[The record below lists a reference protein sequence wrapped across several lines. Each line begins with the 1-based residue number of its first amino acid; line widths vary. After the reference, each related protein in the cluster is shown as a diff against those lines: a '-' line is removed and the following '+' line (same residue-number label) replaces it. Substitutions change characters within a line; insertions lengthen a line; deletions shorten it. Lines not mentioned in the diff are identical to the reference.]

1 MEEKVNDKTIRLTPY
16 DLPGQD
22 ESRRYLTV
30 SVDEKIIGYVQMT
43 QIDLNMSK
51 GCFSLEITDEEE
63 RGKGYKT
70 AAVGLIKEYAGRE
83 LGISLLA
90 TIVDNEDE
98 AQSQMLETQDF
109 RCFAEQNGCRY
120 YLIGDLTDRR
130 DE

>member
-1 MEEKVNDKTIRLTPY
+1 METKVNGKTIRLTPY

-22 ESRRYLTV
+22 ESRRYLTI
-30 SVDEKIIGYVQMT
+30 SLEEKVIGFVQMT

-63 RGKGYKT
+63 RGKGYGT
-70 AAVGLIKEYAGRE
+70 AAVGLVKEYAGKE

-90 TIVDNEDE
+90 TIVGSEDDIR
-98 AQSQMLETQDF
+98 SQMFSTQGF

-120 YLIGDLTDRR
+120 YLIGGIN
-130 DE
+130 

>member
-1 MEEKVNDKTIRLTPY
+1 MEAKVNDKTIKLTSY

-30 SVDEKIIGYVQMT
+30 SLEDKVIGFVQMT

-51 GCFSLEITDEEE
+51 GCFSLEITDEDEC
-63 RGKGYKT
+63 GKGYGT
-70 AAVGLIKEYAGRE
+70 AALALVKEYAGKE

-90 TIVDNEDE
+90 TIIGSDD
-98 AQSQMLETQDF
+98 QIRIQMLETQGF

-120 YLIGDLTDRR
+120 YLIGGLN
-130 DE
+130 

>member
-1 MEEKVNDKTIRLTPY
+1 METMVNNKTIRLTPY

-30 SVDEKIIGYVQMT
+30 SLEDKVIGFVQMT

-63 RGKGYKT
+63 RGKGCGT
-70 AAVGLIKEYAGRE
+70 AALVLIKEYAGKG

-90 TIVDNEDE
+90 TIVGSDD
-98 AQSQMLETQDF
+98 QIRSRMLETQGF

-120 YLIGDLTDRR
+120 YLIGGLN
-130 DE
+130 

>member
-1 MEEKVNDKTIRLTPY
+1 METKVNDKTVRLTPY

-30 SVDEKIIGYVQMT
+30 SVDEKIVGYVQMT

-63 RGKGYKT
+63 RGKGYET
-70 AAVGLIKEYAGRE
+70 AAVGLIKKYAGRE

-90 TIVDNEDE
+90 TIVGHEDE
-98 AQSQMLETQDF
+98 AQSQMLETQGF

-120 YLIGDLTDRR
+120 YLIGGLN
-130 DE
+130 